1 MSAIEAALC
10 VVCVAQCMVSLFLLS
25 EWSNLR
31 AIQKI
36 HRERHD
42 LHREFI
48 GSVAERVTLL
58 EKRK

>member
-1 MSAIEAALC
+1 MSAIEFALW
-10 VVCVAQCMVSLFLLS
+10 VVCAAQCMVSLFLLS

-36 HRERHD
+36 HQERLD
-42 LHREFI
+42 LQREFI
-48 GSVAERVTLL
+48 GSVAERVREL